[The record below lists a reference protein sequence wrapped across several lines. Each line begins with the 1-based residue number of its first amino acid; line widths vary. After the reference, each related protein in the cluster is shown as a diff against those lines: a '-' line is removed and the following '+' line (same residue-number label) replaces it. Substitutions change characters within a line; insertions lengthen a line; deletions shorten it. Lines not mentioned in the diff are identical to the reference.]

1 MFLEGRRAIGQCR
14 YAPANRCLSGCARYD
29 SAIFLWRAH
38 SRGTPHQSQ
47 IFMEYHSRLL
57 IIFALLTLAG
67 CHSNACPAPE
77 KTADTPVMQ
86 CTSPKA
92 SLGTPYETWTSDS
105 GLMHIYNAGHLDF
118 DVGSSQAV
126 KYLERK
132 DATPWLDPEFITQ
145 ETAKS
150 DNLKWAGDRYVRWLA
165 NASGTLHF
173 PFYPEDYPDQD
184 LFVEVE
190 LRPKNNPSM
199 AVRFYKPDG
208 AGGRVWSDPLTTDL
222 TPGWHGY
229 RWRVPKEYLVKDGMQ
244 LMRVSFPNTFFEGDS
259 RVAAKFV
266 KIGFGPSDGKTGRY
280 AIEPDADEVK
290 SSPKR
295 ILKDSL
301 NAWGIREKDRIE
313 RFMIVPQNSH
323 LRFYAAPSAW
333 LEIPGKILV
342 SLQNE
347 KEKLSL
353 AEIPIA
359 PGECWQQQD
368 IDLSPYANEAA
379 RISLTFEP
387 DSHDPVFAK
396 PLEFRADAYISDPEI
411 RVENDEAL
419 ANARTELKKAKRIV
433 VLAVDNLR
441 ADRLWLENKQR
452 AVNHLGRLADEGI
465 LGIVMGEGKSLVAMA
480 TSFLTS
486 VPATVHQV
494 MTPGT
499 FVKTGLTTIAEAIQ
513 PLQWKSWFYSTS
525 GLIDTTHGFAQG
537 FDTVTALNKD
547 GKTETGA
554 ALAEVSA
561 AIDNSPEHSFFYV
574 HLSELRLPHRVDDET
589 MSEWGVHGYSGPV
602 NEAAMNN
609 IAVMQNPSPVDA
621 RQFEAYYDGELSKMD
636 EDIGQF
642 VSQLPEDTVVVLFGT
657 HGSSLGE
664 STLGY
669 EQGLTPWE
677 LLTPFFFYMPG
688 KSFQIRRQGI
698 ATAAELS
705 TSILDLIG
713 ADMPADTKTIFFEHD
728 SKPRADADG
737 LTATA
742 SMNYFYRMRR
752 EGVDVLFTTGLDGN
766 DAHKDE
772 SEKPLLKQA
781 LREKIE

>member
-1 MFLEGRRAIGQCR
+1 MKHLLPILAI
-14 YAPANRCLSGCARYD
+14 
-29 SAIFLWRAH
+29 
-38 SRGTPHQSQ
+38 
-47 IFMEYHSRLL
+47 
-57 IIFALLTLAG
+57 LTLASCHAQNCPVPDKDAPVME
-67 CHSNACPAPE
+67 CHSPQ
-77 KTADTPVMQ
+77 TM
-86 CTSPKA
+86 
-92 SLGTPYETWTSDS
+92 LGTPYETWSSDS
-105 GLMHIYNAGHLDF
+105 GLMHIYKAGHLYF
-118 DVGSSQAV
+118 DVGSPNAA

-132 DATPWLDPEFITQ
+132 DTSPWVDPEFITQ

-150 DNLKWAGDRYVRWLA
+150 DNLKWASDRYVRWLA

-173 PFYPEDYPDQD
+173 PFYPEEYPDQD

-199 AVRFYKPDG
+199 AVRFYKSDG

-229 RWRVPKEYLVKDGMQ
+229 RWRIPKEYLVKDGMQ
-244 LMRVSFPNTFFEGDS
+244 LMRVSFPNTFFEGEN

-266 KIGFGPSDGKTGRY
+266 KIGLGPSNEKTGRY
-280 AIEPDADEVK
+280 AIEPDAGDIQ

-323 LRFYAAPSAW
+323 LRFYTAPSPW
-333 LEIPGKILV
+333 LETAGKILV
-342 SLQNE
+342 RLQNE
-347 KEKLSL
+347 KEIVSL
-353 AEIPIA
+353 AEIPVS
-359 PGECWQQQD
+359 PGECWQPQD
-368 IDLSPYANEAA
+368 IDLSAYANEPA
-379 RISLTFEP
+379 RIALTFEP
-387 DSHDPVFAK
+387 DSADPVFAK

-411 RVENDEAL
+411 RIDHDEEL

-465 LGIVMGEGKSLVAMA
+465 LGIVMGESKSLVTMA
-480 TSFLTS
+480 ASFLTS
-486 VPATVHQV
+486 VPASVHQV
-494 MTPGT
+494 ITPGT
-499 FVKTGLTTIAEAIQ
+499 SVKSGLTTIAEAIQ
-513 PLQWKSWFYSTS
+513 PLQWKSCFFSTS
-525 GLIDTTHGFAQG
+525 GLVDTTHGFEQG
-537 FDTVTALNKD
+537 FESVVALNKD

-561 AIDNSPEHSFFYV
+561 AIDSSPEHSFFYV
-574 HLSELRLPHRVDDET
+574 HLSELRLPHRVDNET
-589 MSEWGVHGYSGPV
+589 MMEWGVPGYAGPV

-609 IAVMQNPSPVDA
+609 IAVMQNPGPMDA
-621 RQFEAYYDGELSKMD
+621 KQFEAYYDGELSKMD

-642 VSQLPEDTVVVLFGT
+642 VSRLPEDTVVVLFGT

-728 SKPRADADG
+728 SRPRADFDG

-766 DAHKDE
+766 DAKKE
-772 SEKPLLKQA
+772 EAEKPLVKQA